1 MVPVGFSLVPHGQR
15 RGGGPGAAA
24 PAAEGTPWPAQVLMM
39 GLIFAK
45 LWSLFCNQGE
55 KDGAAQRLESEAE
68 GLAPE
73 GDSRGETG
81 F

>member
-1 MVPVGFSLVPHGQR
+1 
-15 RGGGPGAAA
+15 
-24 PAAEGTPWPAQVLMM
+24 MM

-55 KDGAAQRLESEAE
+55 DGAAQWLESVEE
-68 GLAPE
+68 GLAAE
-73 GDSRGETG
+73 GDSRRPGSRWTQM